1 MDKRKVIEQN
11 EIAWDKR
18 VKDSVCWTI
27 PVTGE
32 EIEKARNGVFGIKLT
47 SIKNVPREWFPQKME
62 GLKILWL
69 ACGGGQQAPIL
80 AATGA
85 NVTVLD
91 ISLNQLKQDEFV
103 ARRDNLDLVT
113 VHGDMCDLSQFNNDS
128 FDMIYCPVSVT
139 YIPDVLPV
147 FRESYRVLK
156 KDGLFLFGT
165 TNPFIYLF
173 NGEKWDNGIFE
184 VTNKLP
190 FNSFDELD
198 EKGIEDFIRDK
209 NAIEYSHTLE
219 DLIGGQTKAGFLIA
233 DFYEDVD
240 SDKICQYSA
249 KYFAT
254 KAVKL

>member
-1 MDKRKVIEQN
+1 MNNRKVIIQN

-18 VKDSVCWTI
+18 VNDSMCWTV
-27 PVTGE
+27 PVTSE
-32 EIEKARNGVFGIKLT
+32 DIEKARNGVFRIKLT
-47 SIKNVPREWFPQKME
+47 AIKNVPRDWFPQKMD
-62 GLKILWL
+62 GLKILCL

-103 ARRDNLDLVT
+103 ASRENLNLKT
-113 VHGDMCDLSQFNNDS
+113 VQGDMCDLSQFNNNS
-128 FDMIYCPVSVT
+128 FDMVYCPVSVT

-147 FRESYRVLK
+147 FKESYRVLK
-156 KDGLFLFGT
+156 KGGLFLFGT
-165 TNPFIYLF
+165 VNPFIYLS
-173 NGEKWDNGIFE
+173 NGEKWDKGIFQ

-198 EKGIEDFIRDK
+198 EKGIEEFVRDK

-219 DLIGGQTKAGFLIA
+219 ALIGGQTKVGFLIT
-233 DFYEDVD
+233 DFYEDMD
-240 SDKICQYSA
+240 SDKICEYSA

-254 KAVKL
+254 KAIK

>member
-1 MDKRKVIEQN
+1 MNNRKVIMQN

-18 VKDSVCWTI
+18 VNDGICWTV
-27 PVTGE
+27 PVTSE
-32 EIEKARNGVFGIKLT
+32 DIEKARNGVFGIKLT
-47 SIKNVPREWFPQKME
+47 AIKNVPRKWFPQKME
-62 GLKILWL
+62 GLKILCL

-103 ARRDNLDLVT
+103 ASREDLNLKT
-113 VHGDMCDLSQFNNDS
+113 VQGDMCDLSQFNNNS
-128 FDMIYCPVSVT
+128 FDMVYCPVSVT

-147 FRESYRVLK
+147 FKESYRVLK
-156 KDGLFLFGT
+156 KGGLFLFGAV
-165 TNPFIYLF
+165 NPFIYLF
-173 NGEKWDNGIFE
+173 NGEKWDKDIFE

-219 DLIGGQTKAGFLIA
+219 ALIGGQTKVGFLIT

-240 SDKICQYSA
+240 SDKICEYSA

-254 KAVKL
+254 KAIK